1 MQHGAGLVERP
12 LAATSLGDCMLQ
24 LLQQVAVASGG
35 RKCNMQSGKAS
46 GSHSATFALRQ
57 AARHFVIKQLNTF

>member
-24 LLQQVAVASGG
+24 LLQQVVVASATCKVAKAVA
-35 RKCNMQSGKAS
+35 
-46 GSHSATFALRQ
+46 ATAPLLRFARQ
-57 AARHFVIKQLNTF
+57 PDTSL